1 MEQKTNSATPTTTTQ
16 ELVLRASNGE
26 ERAWRAL
33 VDRYERLVYSVP
45 RKYRFGDEA
54 CADVFQQVFIKLHRN
69 IHRLGDHPDLAR
81 WLLTTTYRECWRLG
95 RERAKRS
102 GKELDENAM
111 PSNPV
116 PEVLEKLEQQH
127 QVRRALGELGGRCER
142 LLTALFLTP
151 HTPDYS
157 TIAKELGMPE
167 GSIGPTRN
175 RCLAKLAE
183 LLKNLHFPG
192 A

>member
-1 MEQKTNSATPTTTTQ
+1 MTTNSTQ
-16 ELVLRASNGE
+16 ELVRRAAQGD

-45 RKYRFGDEA
+45 RKYGFGEEG
-54 CADVFQQVFIKLHRN
+54 CADVFQQVFIKLHRS
-69 IHRLGDHPDLAR
+69 IGRLGDHPDLAR

-95 RERAKRS
+95 RDRKKRQ
-102 GKELDENAM
+102 GVAIDEVTLA
-111 PSNPV
+111 SNPDMD
-116 PEVLEKLEQQH
+116 VLETLERQH
-127 QVRRALGELGGRCER
+127 AVRRALQELGGRCER

-151 HTPDYS
+151 NTVDYA
-157 TIAKELGMPE
+157 TVAKDLDMPE

-183 LLKNLHFPG
+183 ILKRVHSTG
-192 A
+192 K